1 MKILYIIIAVCLT
14 VLFSVSY
21 ADSGDSANYRLIV
34 DTSAYADSGNS
45 TSYKAFIESALSA
58 DSSSSS
64 LYRLVLGILEPP
76 PLLRPSNATSARL
89 DFVDQIHTGSQIL
102 SVIVSDNLG
111 NLVSGAVVNGTIVG
125 PGGSQTPINFTETAA
140 GNYTNNFNLSDIGD
154 YTIQVSIA
162 KPGFADI
169 SSSKGVYAGFVKL
182 ASFTSDPQ
190 VFQGNSIAFSYSAVN
205 MGTVNSTITPK
216 LFVYN
221 SQGAL
226 VFSKTGV
233 AQELKANETATQV
246 QVNIMTW
253 SAGFTA
259 AGQYNATG
267 QILFTDPGG
276 NEVLTPNKTV
286 IFNILESTSTSA
298 SSGGGGGSGGAS
310 VPAPVQ
316 NITNLTQI
324 PRPVAETLQFVTVPA
339 LVEIFQGERKA
350 ENIVLYN
357 PTDNDISGIRASVD
371 GISDW
376 VSIPEPVF
384 DAQQKGEKIVTM
396 ILDVPPTAVPGN
408 YQARLRFFNGTALR
422 ELFFILRVYSRDQIL
437 QRNFIVIGNSFV
449 DEIKNE
455 THIRVNIKNKEQ
467 HLESATLAVRID
479 KNIASRA
486 DEVVFIGTSP
496 RIIEEDP
503 LVEYTFLDLKPFEE
517 RNVSYYVRNVIATMP
532 FSYASAEQ
540 ISIVTPSAVN
550 VPEGRI
556 PFDLILV
563 DTAVIFV
570 IVFCI
575 ILSKR
580 KPGKYHYRY
589 KRPSPLPRKK
599 MNCHSEKTLFMPW
612 R

>member
-21 ADSGDSANYRLIV
+21 ADSGNSVNYRLTI
-34 DTSAYADSGNS
+34 DTSAYSDAGNS
-45 TSYKAFIESALSA
+45 ANYKVFIESALSA
-58 DSSSSS
+58 DSSNSS
-64 LYRLVLGILEPP
+64 LYRLVLGILEQP

-89 DFVDQIHTGSQIL
+89 DFVDQADTGSQTL

-125 PGGSQTPINFTETAA
+125 PGGSQTPINFTEAA
-140 GNYTNNFNLSDIGD
+140 TGNYTNDFNLSNIGD
-154 YTIQVSIA
+154 YTIQVSVA

-169 SSSKGVYAGFVKL
+169 SGSKGIYVGFVKL
-182 ASFTSDPQ
+182 TSFASDPQ
-190 VFQGNSIAFSYSAVN
+190 VFQGNTIAFSYSAVN
-205 MGTVNSTITPK
+205 MGAVNSTITPK

-221 SQGAL
+221 SQGIL

-233 AQELKANETATQV
+233 AQALEANETAAQL

-253 SAGFTA
+253 NAGFTA

-267 QILFTDPGG
+267 QILFTDPGS
-276 NEVLTPNKTV
+276 NEFLTPNKTV
-286 IFNILESTSTSA
+286 IFNILETASA
-298 SSGGGGGSGGAS
+298 SISSGGGGGSGGAS

-316 NITNLTQI
+316 NITNLTRA
-324 PRPVAETLQFVTVPA
+324 PRPAAETLQFVTVPA

-357 PTDNDISGIRASVD
+357 PTDSDITSIRASVD

-376 VSIPEPVF
+376 VSIPEPAF
-384 DAQQKGEKIVTM
+384 DVQQKGERIVTM

-408 YQARLRFFNGTALR
+408 YQARLRLFNGTALR

-437 QRNFIVIGNSFV
+437 QRNFIVIENSFV

-479 KNIASRA
+479 KNIASRV

-517 RNVSYYVRNVIATMP
+517 RNVSYYVRNVITTVP
-532 FSYASAEQ
+532 FSYVSAEQ
-540 ISIVTPSAVN
+540 ISIVTPQPVK
-550 VPEGRI
+550 VPEERI
-556 PFDLILV
+556 LFALMLV

-570 IVFCI
+570 IVFYI

-589 KRPSPLPRKK
+589 KRPRAASAEKDELPQ
-599 MNCHSEKTLFMPW
+599 
-612 R
+612 